1 MLGLGTTI
9 PKTGKLGVHDLGIV
23 TSNLV
28 LKHNYDLSS
37 VQPLSDGAASFNES
51 GDDYITMGDQ
61 SNLSFGTG
69 SFSVSCWVNSVQ
81 TGATRFILSKKGHS
95 GVAGV
100 GYALYLG
107 NSGQDWVFNVA
118 DGSDYKTVYL
128 DLDSTANQ
136 WHHLCGTFDGVAK
149 TARMYLDGVL
159 VDTDTNTNIGDIDT
173 TQPFQIGRAAA
184 DSTYSWDGYVC
195 NVGVWDAI
203 LSQTEIK
210 SIMWKNYSQ
219 LNADEVGNLVSWW
232 NLSANAKDYH
242 STNHGT
248 LT

>member
-1 MLGLGTTI
+1 MLGIGTSIQKVSGTRIVAGTT
-9 PKTGKLGVHDLGIV
+9 TG
-23 TSNLV
+23 NLV
-28 LKHNYDLSS
+28 LKHNYTLNS
-37 VQPLSDGAASFNES
+37 VQPLSDGAALLVAS

-81 TGATRFILSKKGHS
+81 TGATRFIVSKKGSS

-107 NSGQDWVFNVA
+107 NSGKNWVFNVG
-118 DGSDYKTVYL
+118 DGSDYKTVFL

-173 TQPFQIGRAAA
+173 AQPFQIGRAAA
-184 DSTYSWDGYVC
+184 VTASDWDGYVC
-195 NVGVWDAI
+195 NVGVWGAI
-203 LSQTEIK
+203 LSQAQVK
-210 SIMWKNYSQ
+210 SIMWKKYSQ
-219 LNADEVGNLVSWW
+219 LTSDETASLV
-232 NLSANAKDYH
+232 
-242 STNHGT
+242 
-248 LT
+248 